1 MMDNLSQEKLKEL
14 ESKCIQEEEPWCTAM
29 CPIHIDA
36 RQLCKLVSE
45 GNFTEGRKLYEKRVI
60 FPNIISRVCEQNCK
74 EQCKRKGLGNS
85 INIRNLELVCM
96 TYGKKVK
103 SRVLLKPK
111 KKEKII
117 VFGTSLSGLSCAFEL
132 KNKGYIV
139 DLYEKE
145 NILGQEVYEI
155 YKEILSEEF
164 INEDLKKLKDLGV
177 NICLNS
183 VFDKS
188 QLDKYKENYDVIIID
203 GNIYD
208 ENLDYDEIT
217 LQYEN
222 NIFYMPKNTLS
233 IECVGLGKRVSTS
246 IDRFFQNSSMTEGR
260 EREGSFETRLYT
272 NLDGIEIEQE
282 IKPQNKQ
289 SYTEDEAIK
298 EAKRCIDCN
307 CLECMKGCAF
317 LRYYNSYPKRMAR
330 EAYNNLAIALG
341 NRTSNKMIDSCNLCG
356 QCASICPGGLDL
368 GEVLEYARN
377 KMVKTDKMPPSA
389 FEFAIE
395 DMEFSN
401 GEEFF
406 TVINKENLNYVFF
419 PGCQL
424 GASEPDLVKV
434 IYNDLNKK
442 LNDEVGIILGCCGV
456 IGKWSGNSK
465 KFKEQIEL
473 IQNTLKDLNN
483 PTLITACPTC
493 YKIFTEDLND
503 IEIKMIYD
511 YINDEDLE
519 LIVNDEEIAI
529 DDPCTVRYDF
539 KMQDRIRN
547 IAKKL
552 GFKVEELDYNRDKT
566 TCCGYGGLTCF
577 SNQELKENIVLSRI
591 NQSKLNYLTYCINCR
606 DSYLSQNKQAK
617 HILQLIYNFDGK
629 NKKPN
634 ISERRYN
641 RVQLKL
647 DLTENKE
654 GLNDY
659 DIDLI
664 MSEELKVKL
673 EEKLIL
679 NKDIKDTILYG
690 EENKQK
696 IINKNNNHN
705 LAYCK
710 IKNVTFWVEYTI
722 EDGKYLVYNA
732 YSHRMNIEVD

>member
-1 MMDNLSQEKLKEL
+1 
-14 ESKCIQEEEPWCTAM
+14 
-29 CPIHIDA
+29 
-36 RQLCKLVSE
+36 
-45 GNFTEGRKLYEKRVI
+45 
-60 FPNIISRVCEQNCK
+60 
-74 EQCKRKGLGNS
+74 
-85 INIRNLELVCM
+85 
-96 TYGKKVK
+96 
-103 SRVLLKPK
+103 
-111 KKEKII
+111 
-117 VFGTSLSGLSCAFEL
+117 
-132 KNKGYIV
+132 
-139 DLYEKE
+139 
-145 NILGQEVYEI
+145 
-155 YKEILSEEF
+155 
-164 INEDLKKLKDLGV
+164 
-177 NICLNS
+177 
-183 VFDKS
+183 
-188 QLDKYKENYDVIIID
+188 
-203 GNIYD
+203 
-208 ENLDYDEIT
+208 
-217 LQYEN
+217 
-222 NIFYMPKNTLS
+222 
-233 IECVGLGKRVSTS
+233 
-246 IDRFFQNSSMTEGR
+246 
-260 EREGSFETRLYT
+260 
-272 NLDGIEIEQE
+272 
-282 IKPQNKQ
+282 
-289 SYTEDEAIK
+289 
-298 EAKRCIDCN
+298 
-307 CLECMKGCAF
+307 
-317 LRYYNSYPKRMAR
+317 
-330 EAYNNLAIALG
+330 
-341 NRTSNKMIDSCNLCG
+341 
-356 QCASICPGGLDL
+356 
-368 GEVLEYARN
+368 
-377 KMVKTDKMPPSA
+377 
-389 FEFAIE
+389 
-395 DMEFSN
+395 MEFSN

-503 IEIKMIYD
+503 VEIKMIYD

-519 LIVNDEEIAI
+519 LIVNYEEIAI